1 MSASPCRRGRNS
13 DGRAVGASEHEP
25 IRVSGAGVGRGFTA
39 NYQPVR
45 SFRGLAEALQSERG
59 PIRVL
64 WIGQRFN
71 WIHPAHAVNYEDYGY
86 TPNTA
91 YNWLDAFTRAG
102 INFWPIIWLD
112 GESEEAKGPKIS
124 REYASEIAQYLGGRS
139 SVCDTDLAAC
149 LSHVLDTSSHGWIV
163 RMAGPEI
170 DWPVRYTAQVLNIW
184 YQPDRG
190 VLDMRRPF
198 VRLAKPRI
206 RSARILAWY
215 TVAPS
220 VPLFDSVWLSGKPG
234 CGAGPGRETKKYA
247 TTELVPDAFVQHG
260 VVKLRTYVEVL
271 SVSPGPPRKKLS
283 AQQERAAVLGEHTQL
298 HTRSA
303 PELLRET
310 GQGTAEICV
319 DLPPTSLTDGSYR
332 IIVFNPK
339 TGWAGV
345 GVLPVADVVQNRK

>member
-1 MSASPCRRGRNS
+1 
-13 DGRAVGASEHEP
+13 V
-25 IRVSGAGVGRGFTA
+25 
-39 NYQPVR
+39 
-45 SFRGLAEALQSERG
+45 
-59 PIRVL
+59 
-64 WIGQRFN
+64 
-71 WIHPAHAVNYEDYGY
+71 
-86 TPNTA
+86 
-91 YNWLDAFTRAG
+91 
-102 INFWPIIWLD
+102 
-112 GESEEAKGPKIS
+112 
-124 REYASEIAQYLGGRS
+124 
-139 SVCDTDLAAC
+139 
-149 LSHVLDTSSHGWIV
+149 
-163 RMAGPEI
+163 
-170 DWPVRYTAQVLNIW
+170 
-184 YQPDRG
+184 
-190 VLDMRRPF
+190 
-198 VRLAKPRI
+198 
-206 RSARILAWY
+206 AWH

-247 TTELVPDAFVQHG
+247 TTELVPDAFVQDG

-271 SVSPGPPRKKLS
+271 SVSPGPPDKKLS